1 MAAATKG
8 SVMTSRVKGKHAP
21 DCVQLSYQLI
31 RNTTSPDEKSIG
43 VQSFVA
49 NAPAAEILKVQTK
62 ANLRSYLGEYSP
74 RKRNRVHE
82 AMRATMESQ
91 PERFIIRNSG
101 FVVTATEVAV
111 DDNAKVV
118 TLTDASLINGAQS
131 QGEVRSFLAD
141 TSDEG
146 DLSEMDDVPFYVR
159 LTIIIDPDAAQVAE
173 TAIARNIAT
182 PIKSLTE
189 ANARGQLNDLASSV
203 KEVRPDIKIRM
214 TESDADGI
222 DARKV
227 LQLARLL
234 MPASVSGNTT
244 AAEKLRPYKNPEQC
258 LTDFCE
264 WFETKG
270 TNPIS
275 KAKYDFTVEI
285 APYALIEYEKWEC
298 HQDWNKQNMWEKT
311 KKGGRALRRDK
322 KTKKIIWISPSILFP
337 IMGAMSEFVVKD
349 KKGNWQIQ
357 KPKIFKEEEMIR
369 RAATQFHGHESNP
382 ILMGRS
388 ESAYDALRIYPQ
400 TLVDILHD
408 ISANT

>member
-1 MAAATKG
+1 
-8 SVMTSRVKGKHAP
+8 MTSLKKGKHAP
-21 DCVQLSYQLI
+21 NCVQIHYQLI

-49 NAPAAEILKVQTK
+49 NASAVEILKLETK
-62 ANLRSYLGEYSP
+62 DNLRSYLGEYNP

-101 FVVTATEVAV
+101 FVITATEVAV
-111 DDNAKVV
+111 DDNSKIV

-131 QGEVRSFLAD
+131 QGEIRNFLHETSEDEDTEASD
-141 TSDEG
+141 TSE
-146 DLSEMDDVPFYVR
+146 VPFYVR
-159 LTIIIDPDAAQVAE
+159 LTIIVDPDAAQVAE

-189 ANARGQLNDLASSV
+189 ANARGQLNDLAASV
-203 KEVRPDIKIRM
+203 KSVIPDAKIRM
-214 TESDADGI
+214 TESDTDGI

-234 MPASVSGNTT
+234 MPASISGNST
-244 AAEKLRPYKNPEQC
+244 ATEKLRPYKNPEQC

-270 TNPIS
+270 TNPAN
-275 KAKYDFTVEI
+275 KAKYDFTIEI
-285 APYALIEYEKWEC
+285 APHALVEYHKWES
-298 HQDWNKQNMWEKT
+298 HPDWNKQNMWEKT

-322 KTKKIIWISPSILFP
+322 KTKKIAWISPSILFP
-337 IMGAMSEFVVKD
+337 IMGAMSEFIVKD
-349 KKGNWQIQ
+349 KKGKWQIQ
-357 KPKIFKEEEMIR
+357 KPKIFKDEEMIR

-400 TLVDILHD
+400 TLVEILQD
-408 ISANT
+408 MSANS